1 MSKFLV
7 SLSIF
12 FLLLSLSSATDF
24 IALANLANQRYG
36 QSAQNIILKLQQ
48 TIDQLKN
55 ATELEKITGIND
67 FFNTQIYYFDDDINI
82 WGEADYWATPLEA
95 IGKQRGDCE
104 DFSIAKYIFLREL
117 NIPNERLKLT
127 YVRAQIGGPYSRVFV
142 AHMILSYYE
151 TPTSEPL
158 ILDNLIPDIRTASRR
173 IDLFPV
179 FSFNSEGLW
188 TGTSTT
194 PLGKGSLANLSRWS
208 NVLARIQ
215 ADGIQ

>member
-188 TGTSTT
+188 TGTSNT

>member
-7 SLSIF
+7 SLTIF

-24 IALANLANQRYG
+24 IALGALANQRYG
-36 QSAQNIILKLQQ
+36 QSAKNIILKLQL
-48 TIDQLKN
+48 TIDQLQN
-55 ATELEKITGIND
+55 STELEKITGIND

-82 WGEADYWATPLEA
+82 WGETDYWATPLEA

-173 IDLFPV
+173 TDLFPV

-188 TGTSTT
+188 SGASNT

-208 NVLARIQ
+208 NVLARIH